1 MVMPGIDLRLLQDEI
16 LSILASHCDLYHT
29 HTSQDTA
36 FALRDSL
43 SLHILD
49 HVTKCVMSTYCGSY
63 VHTRLQKETSRF
75 KK

>member
-1 MVMPGIDLRLLQDEI
+1 MAGIDLRLLQDEI
-16 LSILASHCDLYHT
+16 LSILASRRDLYHT

-36 FALRDSL
+36 YALRDSI

-49 HVTKCVMSTYCGSY
+49 HVTKCVLLTYCGSY
-63 VHTRLQKETSRF
+63 THTRLQKETSRF